1 METSVPSYTIRVLGP
16 DDAAMLDHMAPDVF
30 DNDVD
35 PRWAAEFFADPRH
48 HLAVALDG
56 DTVVGIASGV
66 HYVHPDKPPDL
77 FVNEVGVAPTHQGQ
91 GIGRQLMQALLARGR
106 ELGCR
111 EAWVLT
117 DYTNAAARRL
127 YASVGGD
134 DAEEPT
140 LMISFD
146 LATSASSRTP

>member
-1 METSVPSYTIRVLGP
+1 MINVSSLTIRVLGP
-16 DDAAMLDHMAPDVF
+16 DDAALLDRVATDVF
-30 DNDVD
+30 DHAVD
-35 PRWAAEFFADPRH
+35 ARWTAEFFADPRH

-66 HYVHPDKPPDL
+66 RYVHPDKPPEL

-91 GIGRQLMQALLARGR
+91 GIGRRLMQALLAHGR
-106 ELGCR
+106 DLGCR

-127 YASVGGD
+127 YASVGGTE
-134 DAEEPT
+134 APEPT
-140 LMISFD
+140 LLVSFR
-146 LATSASSRTP
+146 LAPEA